1 MGLRCNCLVGAL
13 AIRTM
18 RDTIITLVQSQYS
31 LPRTKYRTR
40 SPVVATAKI
49 DNNEKTR
56 MIRCLVHSVIGVLYR
71 AAANRRQRNLHIIK
85 GRCDWLRRLRS
96 GVFPKSVSL
105 TRFRLQTCAD
115 SISTCFC
122 FENAVS
128 ASAPTETKR
137 FRQKQT

>member
-1 MGLRCNCLVGAL
+1 MTASGELICSVLWPLLETAMGLRCNCLVGAL
-13 AIRTM
+13 AIQTM

-85 GRCDWLRRLRS
+85 GDVT
-96 GVFPKSVSL
+96 G
-105 TRFRLQTCAD
+105 
-115 SISTCFC
+115 
-122 FENAVS
+122 
-128 ASAPTETKR
+128 
-137 FRQKQT
+137 